1 MKLQPPTG
9 DADHT
14 SSLGDL
20 ALSIEEPLCAVFRR
34 KLKAENQKYTPERA
48 HILNTII
55 EHDGLFEAEAILER
69 VRAGG
74 FRVSKATIYRTLKLL
89 EEAGIIQQVPFD
101 REQSHYQ
108 LAYGK
113 RPDTII
119 VNVDTGDVEAIEV
132 PELIALRDRICRE
145 RGLTPEGHR
154 LQIFVRSG

>member
-1 MKLQPPTG
+1 MKLEPTSQPPG
-9 DADHT
+9 LDPIG
-14 SSLGDL
+14 LN
-20 ALSIEEPLCAVFRR
+20 IEEPLCAVFRR

-55 EHDGLFEAEAILER
+55 ELDGLFEADVLLET

-101 REQSHYQ
+101 RDQSHYQ

-113 RPDTII
+113 KPDTVLI
-119 VNVDTGDVEAIEV
+119 NVDTGDVEAIEV
-132 PELIALRDRICRE
+132 PELIALRDTICKAK
-145 RGLTPEGHR
+145 GLTPEGHR
-154 LQIFVRSG
+154 LQIFVRSS